1 MAEFQE
7 EQLFRGASQGQGFAP
22 TQVPDITPFL
32 RENMEIADRNYARMV
47 SVKKADQESQ
57 VLKTQELY
65 KTLGAFSEKALEFA
79 STIGKAHIDSQIIQG
94 KHKMRSFGKEQN
106 YGVSVQ
112 GQQEYDAARQSIQQ
126 NNFKLNQ
133 DANKL
138 SKQGA
143 PLEAVNYIKSLG
155 GYEQIGAIEYYLT
168 QKGAEYKAKKEAFMS
183 STTYT
188 LRDADGKTFT
198 PSEIDDNPVRH
209 AIATREFGLMYLAND
224 VGIGKDFNPNNAVMH
239 LLYKPMDEV
248 DATDMALVRTRKTYN
263 DSQVIIKSAEERY
276 ATDKNPNYLIS
287 TYAGLPDEKGERRSY
302 KAAVDAFFQFQL
314 NEFDKNPTPATR
326 KAILDNLAAQKVDA
340 SIDPKQRSF
349 AEFYSPRVKALQD
362 GMLQITARKNQEK
375 KFNQSLIKDD
385 LDTQLAQWIANE
397 WDGSP
402 ESLKAAQMEQIKVA
416 NRNGITDYRAGV
428 AEPYLAE
435 ANEKQNRSTWTDLLR
450 QAEKNQTLSVSDLT
464 NAAIPADI
472 RKAFLPAAR
481 AQDEIRARIPP
492 AEDVEKDLK
501 TALKTALGDASLDA
515 NYLGLNA
522 ATFTAMRIYRQ
533 KVAQNYAA
541 LGAEGAHD
549 KAVQET
555 TAMIL
560 KGEGMF
566 TRADWKDRKA
576 GEAPVTYW
584 PRFTPTTTIKQ
595 GKTYNKEAVKQ
606 AYQKDNSIIDRIPLV
621 PVPTLERIASQI
633 NAGAPVDMPGI
644 YRELGGNPTELLNRN
659 LAAINRNERMIA
671 TPANVIASQTS
682 SPSVRR
688 LAQKA
693 QTLFDQQRVYA
704 AENGAVTDPKLMNPA
719 VINHRN
725 NPNQTVNP
733 ATRTL
738 TYSGNKAAYK
748 TVGTALQNLGF
759 RVAEHPD
766 FGGVATGVHS
776 AAGYHPWG
784 EAFDV
789 THHIGSYETSV
800 AKTRQLKE
808 KIRAMGLFKEI
819 IGPGDGDSRHTDH
832 LHLGGLIRPITKK
845 DIETLTKIFRG
856 TK

>member
-7 EQLFRGASQGQGFAP
+7 EQLFRGAAQGQGFAT
-22 TQVPDITPFL
+22 TQAPDITPFL

-65 KTLGAFSEKALEFA
+65 KALGVFSSQALEVA
-79 STIGKAHIDSQIIQG
+79 STIGKAYIDSQVIEG
-94 KHKMRSFGKEQN
+94 KNKMRSYGQAQN

-112 GQQEYDAARQSIQQ
+112 GQQEYDATKQNIQQ
-126 NNFKLNQ
+126 NTVKLNE

-155 GYEQIGAIEYYLT
+155 AYEQIGAIEYYLT
-168 QKGAEYKAKKEAFMS
+168 QKGAEYKTAKDEFMS
-183 STTYT
+183 STTHV
-188 LRDADGKTFT
+188 LRDADDKEFT
-198 PSEIDDNPVRH
+198 PSQIDDNPVRH
-209 AIATREFGLMYLAND
+209 AIATREFGLFYLANN

-239 LLYKPMDEV
+239 LLYKPMDDV
-248 DATDMALVRTRKTYN
+248 DSADMTVVRNRKAYN
-263 DSQVIIKSAEERY
+263 DAQIILKNAEE
-276 ATDKNPNYLIS
+276 AFAVNKDLNLLIS
-287 TYAGLPDEKGERRSY
+287 VANGLPDEKNIRRSNAGALEY
-302 KAAVDAFFQFQL
+302 AFGHLLDLYRQNQ
-314 NEFDKNPTPATR
+314 TPEKKLEIR
-326 KAILDNLAAQKVDA
+326 RLLAATKVSA
-340 SIDPKQRSF
+340 SIDSKQRSF
-349 AEFYSPRVKALQD
+349 AEFYAPRAKALED
-362 GMLQITARKNQEK
+362 GMLQLDVRKNQEK
-375 KFNQSLIKDD
+375 KFEQSLIKDQ
-385 LDTQLAQWIANE
+385 LDVQLSNFIQNE
-397 WDGSP
+397 WDGTP
-402 ESLKAAQMEQIKVA
+402 DSLKVAVMEMNKVA
-416 NRNGITDYRAGV
+416 NKNGIFDYRGDV
-428 AEPYLAE
+428 ASPYLAE
-435 ANEKQNRSTWTDLLR
+435 ATEKQNRDTWIQLLT
-450 QAEKNQTLSVSDLT
+450 QAEKNRTLSTSDLT
-464 NAAIPADI
+464 NSAIPADV
-472 RKAFLPAAR
+472 RKAFMGRAAE
-481 AQDEIRARIPP
+481 QDDIRARTPSE
-492 AEDVEKDLK
+492 EDTEKDLK

-595 GKTYNKEAVKQ
+595 GKTYNKENVKQ

-621 PVPTLERIASQI
+621 PVPTLENVAAQI
-633 NAGAPVDMPGI
+633 RAGAPVDMPGI

-671 TPANVIASQTS
+671 TPADVIATKTS

-704 AENGAVTDPKLMNPA
+704 AETGAVTDPKLMNPA
-719 VINHRN
+719 VINYRN

-733 ATRTL
+733 TSKTL

-748 TVGTALQNLGF
+748 AVGTALQGLGF

-766 FGGVATGVHS
+766 FGGVVPGVHS
-776 AAGYHPWG
+776 AKGYHPHG

-789 THHIGSYETSV
+789 THHIGSYENSV

-808 KIRAMGLFKEI
+808 KIRAMGLFREI

-832 LHLGGLIRPITKK
+832 LHLGGLVRPITKK

-856 TK
+856 AR

>member
-22 TQVPDITPFL
+22 TQAPDITPFL

-65 KTLGAFSEKALEFA
+65 KALGTFSDKALEVA
-79 STIGKAHIDSQIIQG
+79 STIGKAYIDSQIIQG
-94 KHKMRSFGKEQN
+94 KHKMRSYGKEQN
-106 YGVSVQ
+106 YGVSIQ
-112 GQQEYDAARQSIQQ
+112 GQQEYDATRQNIQQ

-138 SKQGA
+138 SMKGA

-168 QKGAEYKAKKEAFMS
+168 QKGSEYKAKKEAFMS
-183 STTYT
+183 STTHT

-209 AIATREFGLMYLAND
+209 AIASREFGLMYLANE
-224 VGIGKDFNPNNAVMH
+224 VGIGKDFNPNNAVMR
-239 LLYKPMDEV
+239 LLYEPMDKV
-248 DATDMALVRTRKTYN
+248 DAEDMALVRTRKTYN

-302 KAAVDAFFQFQL
+302 KAAVDSYFQYLL
-314 NEFDKNPTPATR
+314 NEFDKNPTQENR
-326 KAILDNLAAQKVDA
+326 KAILDNLAKQKVDG

-349 AEFYSPRVKALQD
+349 QEFYSPRVKALQD
-362 GMLQITARKNQEK
+362 GMLQITVRKNQEK
-375 KFNQSLIKDD
+375 KFNQSLVKDD
-385 LDTQLAQWIANE
+385 LDLQLARWISEE
-397 WDGSP
+397 WDGTP
-402 ESLKAAQMEQIKVA
+402 ESLQAARMEQIKVA
-416 NRNGITDYRAGV
+416 NRNGITDYRASV

-435 ANEKQNRSTWTDLLR
+435 ATEKQNRNTWKELLSE
-450 QAEKNQTLSVSDLT
+450 AEKNQTLSVSDLT

-481 AQDEIRARIPP
+481 DQDAIRAQIPP

-515 NYLGLNA
+515 NYIGLNA

-533 KVAQNYAA
+533 KVAQKAA
-541 LGAEGAHD
+541 GIGAVAAHEE
-549 KAVQET
+549 AVKEVT
-555 TAMIL
+555 SMIL
-560 KGEGMF
+560 KGEDVF
-566 TRADWKDRKA
+566 ARADWKDRKA

-595 GKTYNKEAVKQ
+595 GKVYNKEQVKQ
-606 AYQKDNSIIDRIPLV
+606 AYQRDNSIIDRIPLV
-621 PVPTLERIASQI
+621 PVPTLEKVAAQI
-633 NAGAPVDMPGI
+633 RAGAPVDMPGI

-671 TPANVIASQTS
+671 TPATVIADKTS

-704 AENGAVTDPKLMNPA
+704 AENGAVTDPSLMNPA
-719 VINHRN
+719 VINYRN
-725 NPNQTVNP
+725 NPNQTINP
-733 ATRTL
+733 TSKTL
-738 TYSGNKAAYK
+738 TYSGNRSAYK
-748 TVGTALQNLGF
+748 AVGTALQGLGF

-766 FGGVATGVHS
+766 FGGVAPGVHS
-776 AAGYHPWG
+776 AKGYHPWG

-800 AKTRQLKE
+800 AKTRQLKD
-808 KIRAMGLFKEI
+808 KIRAMGLFREI